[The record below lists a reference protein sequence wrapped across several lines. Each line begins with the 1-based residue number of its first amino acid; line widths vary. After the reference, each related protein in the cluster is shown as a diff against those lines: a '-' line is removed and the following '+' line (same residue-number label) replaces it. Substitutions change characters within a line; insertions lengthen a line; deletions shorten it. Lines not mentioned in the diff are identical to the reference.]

1 MKDCILDF
9 LRIVFII
16 VVALVL
22 WVVFGFAELLGLFA
36 FDVLPGNPPL
46 EGIEVLLTISFLLI
60 ISTQCALWCTGKL
73 GNMVFSEYDDEI
85 VSLTTKEWFYISIFY
100 YFILFIG
107 KGVCDM
113 FLIKV
118 SNPMLMIG
126 CVISVFIAN
135 YVTFRL
141 TTEVDTNN

>member
-1 MKDCILDF
+1 MKDCILYF
-9 LRIVFII
+9 LHIAFII

-36 FDVLPGNPPL
+36 LDVLPGNPPL
-46 EGIEVLLTISFLLI
+46 EGIEVLLTLSFLLI

-73 GNMVFSEYDDEI
+73 ANCIFKETDTRT
-85 VSLTTKEWFYISIFY
+85 LTTKKWFFISIFY
-100 YFILFIG
+100 YLILFIG

-118 SNPMLMIG
+118 GNPMLMIG
-126 CVISVFIAN
+126 CVISVIIAN
-135 YVTFRL
+135 YVTLRL

>member
-36 FDVLPGNPPL
+36 LDVLPGNPPL
-46 EGIEVLLTISFLLI
+46 GGIEVLLTITFLLI
-60 ISTQCALWCTGKL
+60 ISTKCTLWCTGKL
-73 GNMVFSEYDDEI
+73 TNCIFKETDTRT
-85 VSLTTKEWFYISIFY
+85 LTTKEWFFISFFY
-100 YFILFIG
+100 YLILFIG
-107 KGVCDM
+107 RGVCDM

-126 CVISVFIAN
+126 CIISVIIAN
-135 YVTFRL
+135 YVTLRL

>member
-16 VVALVL
+16 VVVIVL

-36 FDVLPGNPPL
+36 LDVLPGNPPL

-60 ISTQCALWCTGKL
+60 ISTQCTLWCTGKL
-73 GNMVFSEYDDEI
+73 TNCIFKETDTRT
-85 VSLTTKEWFYISIFY
+85 LTTKEWFFISIFY
-100 YFILFIG
+100 YLILFIG

-118 SNPMLMIG
+118 GNPMLMIG
-126 CVISVFIAN
+126 CIISVIIAN
-135 YVTFRL
+135 YVTLRL

>member
-16 VVALVL
+16 VVAIVL

-46 EGIEVLLTISFLLI
+46 EGIELLLTFSFLLI
-60 ISTQCALWCTGKL
+60 ISTQCTLWCAGKL
-73 GNMVFSEYDDEI
+73 ANCIFKETDTCT
-85 VSLTTKEWFYISIFY
+85 LTTKEWFSIAIFY
-100 YFILFIG
+100 YLILFIG

-126 CVISVFIAN
+126 CVISVIIAN

-141 TTEVDTNN
+141 TTEVYTNN

>member
-1 MKDCILDF
+1 MKDCILYF
-9 LRIVFII
+9 LYIAFVI
-16 VVALVL
+16 VVAIVL

-36 FDVLPGNPPL
+36 LDVLPGNPPL

-60 ISTQCALWCTGKL
+60 ISTQCTLWCTGKL
-73 GNMVFSEYDDEI
+73 ANCIFKETDTRT
-85 VSLTTKEWFYISIFY
+85 LTTKEWFFISIFY
-100 YFILFIG
+100 YLILFIG

-126 CVISVFIAN
+126 CVISVIIAN

>member
-1 MKDCILDF
+1 MKDCILYF

-16 VVALVL
+16 VVVVVL

-36 FDVLPGNPPL
+36 LDVLPGNPPL
-46 EGIEVLLTISFLLI
+46 DGIEVLLTISFLLI
-60 ISTQCALWCTGKL
+60 ISTQSTLWCTGKL
-73 GNMVFSEYDDEI
+73 ANCIFKETDTCT
-85 VSLTTKEWFYISIFY
+85 LTTKEWFFISIFY
-100 YFILFIG
+100 YLILFIG

-126 CVISVFIAN
+126 CVISVIIAN
-135 YVTFRL
+135 YVALRL

>member
-1 MKDCILDF
+1 MKDCILYF

-16 VVALVL
+16 VVAIVL
-22 WVVFGFAELLGLFA
+22 WVVFGFAELLGLFTL
-36 FDVLPGNPPL
+36 DVLPGNPPL

-60 ISTQCALWCTGKL
+60 ISTQCTLWCTGKL
-73 GNMVFSEYDDEI
+73 ANCIFKETDMRT
-85 VSLTTKEWFYISIFY
+85 LTTNEWFFISIFY
-100 YFILFIG
+100 YLILFIG

-126 CVISVFIAN
+126 CIISVIIAN
-135 YVTFRL
+135 YVTLRL